1 MQTAHNTNCTTP
13 QSYMS
18 CLAPAAHHSAP
29 STAAPQTYFI
39 RASCSM
45 NICQKVPF
53 FISWE
58 GHLPCC
64 AWFIWDQI
72 TWWNASTAM
81 YSLHINV
88 WTCHPEDRNVCF
100 VQNIEGIICRT
111 RTDEVQHEFLTPL
124 FAMLLVKPLW
134 KHLIKFNWMYEN
146 GLLLETNVKITESLW
161 KWAASQ
167 GLYFVWGR
175 GEQ

>member
-1 MQTAHNTNCTTP
+1 MLYGLVGIFWKIFCQK
-13 QSYMS
+13 
-18 CLAPAAHHSAP
+18 
-29 STAAPQTYFI
+29 
-39 RASCSM
+39 

-146 GLLLETNVKITESLW
+146 GLLLETNGKITESLW

-167 GLYFVWGR
+167 GLVLCMRKRRAAYFFR
-175 GEQ
+175 NR